1 MKRPKRSRRRPSNR
15 KARRKPVG
23 CAPSKKAHASDVGRV
38 TDLAL
43 LPNAHDQFAI
53 DKLRSSPAGELA
65 TDHLVQNNPEMV
77 SVLRN
82 ALVEVYFRAAKT
94 RGLNRATKRQ
104 IGSAKSAL
112 TQLMRAVERLETVTS
127 DGRDGLHMLL
137 EASPLDD
144 EKGEREINQ
153 LASSCWR
160 VRLDV
165 TRSMLALESAINTEA
180 QKPIK
185 AGERRK
191 RLRTLV
197 DALASWWL
205 SGGGKSLAPYV
216 KANRRDDDRA
226 IVHGR
231 TGRFLSLAIAVFCDV
246 DVFKGSEVE
255 AAVTNVHEARLALSN
270 LERDT
275 AA

>member
-1 MKRPKRSRRRPSNR
+1 MKRPKRSRRPPSNR
-15 KARRKPVG
+15 KRRKPT
-23 CAPSKKAHASDVGRV
+23 PSKKAHASDVDR
-38 TDLAL
+38 TPHLAL

-82 ALVEVYFRAAKT
+82 ALVEVYFKAAKT
-94 RGLNRATKRQ
+94 RELNRATKRQ
-104 IGSAKSAL
+104 ISSAKSAL
-112 TQLMRAVERLETVTS
+112 TQLMRAVERLETVTN

-144 EKGEREINQ
+144 EKGEREVNQ
-153 LASSCWR
+153 LASGCWR
-160 VRLDV
+160 VRMDV
-165 TRSMLALESAINTEA
+165 TRSMLALDSAINTEA

-185 AGERRK
+185 TGERRK

-205 SGGGKSLAPYV
+205 SGGGKSLGPYV

-231 TGRFLSLAIAVFCDV
+231 AGRFLSLAIAVFCDV
-246 DVFKGSEVE
+246 DVFKRSEVE
-255 AAVTNVHEARLALSN
+255 AAVTNVHEARLALRN
-270 LERDT
+270 LERD
-275 AA
+275 AAA